1 MKYLFKKYK
10 YLFFEKNNSGFAIPQ
25 ILIIGIGIAV
35 GVSGLM
41 AASILGLTGSK
52 INRQELL
59 AKASSYSGISKLKA
73 LLNDNNPDRLFN
85 YFWIV
90 DNCSEKS
97 SDCSRQTYQSL

>member
-1 MKYLFKKYK
+1 MHLWEKYSFRKS
-10 YLFFEKNNSGFAIPQ
+10 KNNNKGFALPQ

-41 AASILGLTGSK
+41 AASILGLTGSR

-59 AKASSYSGISKLKA
+59 AKSSSYSGISKLRS
-73 LLNDNNPDRLFN
+73 LFNDNSRGRLFN

-90 DNCSEKS
+90 NNC
-97 SDCSRQTYQSL
+97 

>member
-1 MKYLFKKYK
+1 MHSWKKY
-10 YLFFEKNNSGFAIPQ
+10 FQISFVKNNKGFALPQ

-41 AASILGLTGSK
+41 AASILGLAGSR

-59 AKASSYSGISKLKA
+59 AKSSSYSGISKLRS
-73 LLNDNNPDRLFN
+73 LFNDNSRGRLFN

-90 DNCSEKS
+90 NNCSDKS
-97 SDCSRQTYQSL
+97 TDC